1 MKHFRPERDRAPLND
16 ETYCLIRRKLANGEF
31 QHNIAADLGL
41 NQGRVSE
48 VKTGLRGNPDQL
60 SLL

>member
-16 ETYCLIRRKLANGEF
+16 ETCLIRKRLANGEF
-31 QHNIAADLGL
+31 QHDVAADLGL
-41 NQGRVSE
+41 NQGRISE
-48 VKTGLRGNPDQL
+48 VNTGLRGNPDQL